1 MKIWHTILTCT
12 AIAFSAITSHAQNAE
27 SAPLVINDKKLRED
41 FEAKMAELI
50 KAGNHTPYEK
60 LKEQLSRKSCK
71 LDLPS
76 VNTAEMTPAD
86 IYQKCIGSV
95 VMVSKL
101 YHCKSNKCVKTHTN
115 IATGVVIHE
124 NGIVV
129 TNYHVAESDQSKLIG
144 MGVMTIDGKAFLV
157 DEILAADQDGDVAI
171 LKLKDASGLQAAPI
185 FRDEPVGKPATII
198 SHPVGNFYTLTHG
211 CISRFY
217 LNDKEKCVMNVTA
230 DYAKGSSG
238 GCIFN
243 HQGNMIGMVSN
254 TVSITYNNLPLGI
267 DAKSK
272 ALEIADKE
280 TKPTI
285 VDGKPLFI
293 GMNHQMTVK
302 NSVASR
308 TILDLIKE

>member
-1 MKIWHTILTCT
+1 MKIWIT
-12 AIAFSAITSHAQNAE
+12 ALACLAVASFANVRSQQNAE
-27 SAPLVINDKKLRED
+27 SVPLVINDKKLRED
-41 FEAKMAELI
+41 FEEKMAELI
-50 KAGNHTPYEK
+50 KSGDHTPYEK

-76 VNTAEMTPAD
+76 ANTAEMTPAD

-101 YHCKSNKCVKTHTN
+101 FHCKSNKCEKVHAN
-115 IATGVVIHE
+115 IASGVVIRE

-129 TNYHVAESDQSKLIG
+129 TNFHVAEGDQPKLIG
-144 MGVMTIDGKAFLV
+144 MGVMTLDGKAFLV
-157 DEILAADQDGDVAI
+157 DEILAADKDGDVSI

-185 FRDEPVGKPATII
+185 FRDEPVGNPATII

-211 CISRFY
+211 CVSRYY
-217 LNDKEKCVMNVTA
+217 LNDKEKCIMNVTA

-238 GCIFN
+238 GGIFN
-243 HQGNMIGMVSN
+243 HQGNLVGMVSN
-254 TVSITYNNLPLGI
+254 TVSITYNNLPLGV
-267 DAKSK
+267 DEKDK
-272 ALEIADKE
+272 ALEIAE
-280 TKPTI
+280 NGIKPAI

-293 GMNHQMTVK
+293 GMNHQMTIK

-308 TILDLIKE
+308 TILDLFKD